1 MEREVP
7 NFNFMDI
14 KQQFVFLMINEDIN
28 IISFISDIVFENF
41 QMREKMVWYVESPI
55 VLRCIL
61 FALI

>member
-1 MEREVP
+1 
-7 NFNFMDI
+7 MDI

-28 IISFISDIVFENF
+28 ITCISFISDIVFENF
-41 QMREKMVWYVESPI
+41 QKREKIVWYVESPI

>member
-1 MEREVP
+1 MERDVP

-14 KQQFVFLMINEDIN
+14 KQQFVFLMINEDIKYYIFYKRY
-28 IISFISDIVFENF
+28 IIWKLSNARKD
-41 QMREKMVWYVESPI
+41 VESPI